1 MFATFVYQ
9 ENKMEFYAAWDLA
22 ESQISSQQVTASNL
36 QRKPHLPAPLLAKT
50 DPYQHL
56 ESEEDDDSSSDSS
69 SEDKKTD
76 GLNDESME
84 EKDGLNDECK
94 EEKEKTSDSDTEESD
109 MQEDEMKQKTDEP
122 PSPTNSE
129 VQNLLT
135 MACGL
140 EKKEE
145 SVKKEKD
152 EEEKTTTEVKELK
165 RPTSEP
171 VSDPVV
177 QKLRKIAKD
186 LDEGECILDTLTQA
200 LYDSGVEAQA
210 VGATPKWMPPPQQ
223 APQPVRAKAPEQ
235 LPIKARPTP
244 PPPQATPIHPAT
256 AKAPPQATAKEPQ
269 QATAKAPQQASTPPW
284 TNPQPTPPPP
294 QHNTTMHPPQS
305 SGSTSPPG
313 EPLAAKAP
321 GADRVRGFGGPQY
334 EGHLYVPLLALVFLL
349 KLIGNTQYH
358 PFGRVS
364 LCKN

>member
-22 ESQISSQQVTASNL
+22 ESQISSQQAPSNL

-135 MACGL
+135 MASGV

-145 SVKKEKD
+145 SQKKEKD

-235 LPIKARPTP
+235 LPIKAKPTHHHHNKQHLYIQQQP
-244 PPPQATPIHPAT
+244 KLHHKQQPKHHTKQQPKHHNKQQPKHHNKHLLVLGPILNQLLHL
-256 AKAPPQATAKEPQ
+256 
-269 QATAKAPQQASTPPW
+269 
-284 TNPQPTPPPP
+284 
-294 QHNTTMHPPQS
+294 HNTIQQCTHLRAVDLQVHQVNHLQRKHRELTECEALEAH
-305 SGSTSPPG
+305 ST
-313 EPLAAKAP
+313 KAI
-321 GADRVRGFGGPQY
+321 Y
-334 EGHLYVPLLALVFLL
+334 MYLCLLWYF
-349 KLIGNTQYH
+349 
-358 PFGRVS
+358 F
-364 LCKN
+364 

>member
-1 MFATFVYQ
+1 M
-9 ENKMEFYAAWDLA
+9 
-22 ESQISSQQVTASNL
+22 
-36 QRKPHLPAPLLAKT
+36 
-50 DPYQHL
+50 
-56 ESEEDDDSSSDSS
+56 
-69 SEDKKTD
+69 
-76 GLNDESME
+76 
-84 EKDGLNDECK
+84 
-94 EEKEKTSDSDTEESD
+94 
-109 MQEDEMKQKTDEP
+109 
-122 PSPTNSE
+122 
-129 VQNLLT
+129 
-135 MACGL
+135 
-140 EKKEE
+140 
-145 SVKKEKD
+145 KKEKD

-171 VSDPVV
+171 VSDPVL

-200 LYDSGVEAQA
+200 LYESGVEAQA

-256 AKAPPQATAKEPQ
+256 AKAPPQATAK
-269 QATAKAPQQASTPPW
+269 APQQASTPPW
-284 TNPQPTPPPP
+284 TNLQPTPPPP